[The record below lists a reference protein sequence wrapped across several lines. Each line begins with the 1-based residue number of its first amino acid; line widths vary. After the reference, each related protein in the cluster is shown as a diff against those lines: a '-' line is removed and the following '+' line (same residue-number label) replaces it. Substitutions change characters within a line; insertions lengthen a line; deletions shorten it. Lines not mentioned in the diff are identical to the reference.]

1 MRSFFIIRLSATRSM
16 IEELDLTNAAH
27 SYRLKEFSLLEHP
40 PSFRYFKNRV
50 FEDAIKTHKITIL
63 YSADDKKDVAYAHI
77 DMDGPTERPFFGICV
92 LPEYQSKGIG
102 KLLTNHILQ
111 RFSGTVYLTVDN
123 DNLTAISLYKRFG
136 FEQVESYT
144 RSGLW
149 RRVALATSQ

>member
-1 MRSFFIIRLSATRSM
+1 M
-16 IEELDLTNAAH
+16 IEELDWTNAAH

-50 FEDAIKTHKITIL
+50 FEDAVKTHRMTVL
-63 YSADDKKDVAYAHI
+63 YSTEDKKDAAYAHI
-77 DMDGPTERPFFGICV
+77 DLDMSTGRLFFGICV

-111 RFSGTVYLTVDN
+111 RFSETVYLTVDN
-123 DNLTAISLYKRFG
+123 DNLHAISLYKRFG
-136 FEQVESYT
+136 FEQVESYPK
-144 RSGLW
+144 SGLW